1 MLCFLRGQRLITMEL
16 KHYLSTPLKYGEIV
30 KDYLKVLKEKTE
42 YDAWT
47 LNDQLEIVKCKGLI
61 ENNGSWNYHNNYD
74 DSENEMYVIIDKQKT
89 NKWFSL
95 NKEDVIKVQQENIL
109 KWKNM
114 LQEELSRLEVISQ
127 HSI

>member
-1 MLCFLRGQRLITMEL
+1 MEI
-16 KHYLSTPLKYGEIV
+16 KHYLSTPSKYGKIV
-30 KDYLKVLKEKTE
+30 EDYLKVLKEKTE

-47 LNDQLEIVKCKGLI
+47 LNEKLEVVKCKGII

-74 DSENEMYVIIDKQKT
+74 DSENEMYVIINNQKI

-95 NKEDVIKVQQENIL
+95 NKEDVIKVQQENII
-109 KWKNM
+109 KWKNV
-114 LQEELSRLEVISQ
+114 LQEELKRLELISQ

>member
-1 MLCFLRGQRLITMEL
+1 MEL
-16 KHYLSTPLKYGEIV
+16 KHCLSTPSNYGKIV
-30 KDYLKVLKEKTE
+30 EAYLKVLKEKTE

-47 LNDQLEIVKCKGLI
+47 LNEKLEVVKCKGLI

-74 DSENEMYVIIDKQKT
+74 DSENKLYVIIDKKKI

-114 LQEELSRLEVISQ
+114 LQEELSRLEVVSQ

>member
-1 MLCFLRGQRLITMEL
+1 MEL
-16 KHYLSTPLKYGEIV
+16 KHYISTPSKYGQIV
-30 KDYLKVLKEKTE
+30 TDYLKVLKEKTE

-47 LNDQLEIVKCKGLI
+47 LNDKLEVVQCKGFI

-74 DSENEMYVIIDKQKT
+74 DSENEMYVIINKQKI

-114 LQEELSRLEVISQ
+114 LQEELSRLERVAQ

>member
-1 MLCFLRGQRLITMEL
+1 MEL
-16 KHYLSTPLKYGEIV
+16 KNYLSTPSKYGKIV
-30 KDYLKVLKEKTE
+30 ENYLKVLKEKTE

-47 LNDQLEIVKCKGLI
+47 LNDKLEVVKCKGLI

-74 DSENEMYVIIDKQKT
+74 DSENEMYVIIDKQKK
-89 NKWFSL
+89 NQWFSL

>member
-1 MLCFLRGQRLITMEL
+1 MEL
-16 KHYLSTPLKYGEIV
+16 KHYLSTPSKDGRIV
-30 KDYLKVLKEKTE
+30 EDYLKVLKVKTE

-47 LNDQLEIVKCKGLI
+47 LNDKLEVVKCKGLI

-74 DSENEMYVIIDKQKT
+74 DSENEMYVIIDKKKINQ
-89 NKWFSL
+89 WFSL

-109 KWKNM
+109 KWENM
-114 LQEELSRLEVISQ
+114 LQKELLRLEVVSQ